1 MASSHRSPKELKEF
15 IENAKANAIEWQ
27 PLGSARKTETKII
40 SKHEYDVLQAR
51 LEEQA
56 RLIMY
61 YKQRGDDYLRKNQ
74 TLEKLNMYL
83 TDHKP
88 FKFFR
93 IDSRKFRSEAEFVNE
108 MIREVEK
115 TEGDVIKSRTT
126 EQANLVAFYKNRGD
140 ESVRKSVHFEKLNQE
155 LIEQKEQIER
165 DFENLNNKYNKK
177 K

>member
-15 IENAKANAIEWQ
+15 IEKANAIEWH
-27 PLGSARKTETKII
+27 PMESSRRNETKVI
-40 SKHEYDVLQAR
+40 SKHEYEILQAR
-51 LEEQA
+51 IEEQS

-74 TLEKLNMYL
+74 SLEKLNLYL
-83 TDHKP
+83 TEQKP

-93 IDSRKFRSEAEFVNE
+93 IDSRKFRNEAEFVNE
-108 MIREVEK
+108 MIREAEK
-115 TEGDVIKSRTT
+115 TEIDVIKSRTD

-140 ESVRKSVHFEKLNQE
+140 ESVRKSVYLEKLNQD
-155 LIEQKEQIER
+155 LKEQKEQTER
-165 DFENLNNKYNKK
+165 DFENLNIKYNKK